1 MVFLLKNQG
10 EIWIFS
16 EIFLV
21 ILTKYLSSKIIF
33 PKNLRTVLAQLEE
46 LFFNSVL
53 KDILANLVTVL
64 FIRLFFL

>member
-33 PKNLRTVLAQLEE
+33 PKNLRTVLA
-46 LFFNSVL
+46 
-53 KDILANLVTVL
+53 
-64 FIRLFFL
+64 